1 MANARGVGR
10 TPLATTGRVTVFH
23 KDQAIIDALAL
34 HPGARAV
41 FERYGMA
48 CSLCMGASSESIEA
62 GAVMHCV
69 SPDEVVTTLNEL
81 LVEQT

>member
-1 MANARGVGR
+1 M
-10 TPLATTGRVTVFH
+10 TVFH
-23 KDQAIIDALAL
+23 KDLPIIEALAL

-62 GAVMHCV
+62 GAIMHCV
-69 SPDEVVTTLNEL
+69 PPEEIVAALNEL
-81 LVEQT
+81 RAERA